1 MGAVVR
7 DAVPADA
14 QAIADIYNPYVTGS
28 VATFHTEPVDE
39 AERLQWLVGHDALH
53 PVLVAVCDEEVVGWG
68 SLTQWASRPAWRRTV
83 EVSTYVSLDHR
94 GEGIGRL
101 LMDAL
106 IERASAAGH
115 HVVMAQVV
123 AGNEASLAMGERTG
137 FERVGLLKEVGHKF
151 GAYHDIVLLQRIL
164 P

>member
-1 MGAVVR
+1 MDVVVR
-7 DAVPADA
+7 DAEPGDA

-39 AERLQWLVGHDALH
+39 AERLQWLIGHDALH

-83 EVSTYVSLDHR
+83 EVSTYVSLEHR

-106 IERASAAGH
+106 IERASGAGH

-123 AGNEASLAMGERTG
+123 AGNEASLAMGERSG